1 MRYQPSRQGRIAQDW
16 LVLSS
21 HSSCFLKAMEE
32 AFMKANQVSA
42 NKPQRRTTRRVLIGS
57 LVAITSVLAACGSDK
72 TESSVSVETETPTA
86 NQVNGDAPQRIVSLS
101 PTHTEILYALGAG
114 DQVVAVDSMSNY
126 PAESASVLTDISAY
140 EPNVEAIS
148 ALEPDLV
155 VIGDDFSGLAEQLSM
170 IGIESWVSPA
180 PMTLDEAY
188 EQIIDLGKVV
198 GHADEVQSLTQKMQD
213 DISGIVDAV
222 EISATPI
229 SYYHELDDTYYSV
242 TGNTFIGSIYELF
255 GMRNIADATE
265 GDSDYPQL
273 SAEFIVSQDPNVIF
287 LADVNLGVTAET
299 VAARPGWS
307 GLSAVVSGNIVAI
320 DDDIASR
327 WGPRLVEYVQAVA
340 DGVSQYIASLS

>member
-1 MRYQPSRQGRIAQDW
+1 
-16 LVLSS
+16 
-21 HSSCFLKAMEE
+21 MEE
-32 AFMKANQVSA
+32 AFMKANLGRS
-42 NKPQRRTTRRVLIGS
+42 TRRAVIGS
-57 LVAITSVLAACGSDK
+57 LVTLVSLLAACSSDK
-72 TESSVSVETETPTA
+72 SDSNSSSVTEAPLSTE
-86 NQVNGDAPQRIVSLS
+86 VVGDAPHRIVSLS

-114 DQVVAVDSMSNY
+114 EQVVAVDSMSNY
-126 PAESASVLTDISAY
+126 PAESADVLTDISAY

-155 VIGDDFSGLAEQLSM
+155 VIGDDFSGLAEQLSA

-180 PMTLDEAY
+180 PLTLDEAY
-188 EQIIDLGKVV
+188 QQIIELGSAV
-198 GHADEVQSLTQKMQD
+198 GHLADAESVTQTMKD
-213 DISGIVDAV
+213 EIAGIVAGI
-222 EISATPI
+222 EIPATPI

-265 GDSDYPQL
+265 GDTDYPQL
-273 SAEFIVSQDPNVIF
+273 SAEFIVSQDPNIIF
-287 LADVNLGVTAET
+287 LADVNCCGATAEK

-307 GLSAVVSGNIVAI
+307 GLTAVVSKNIVAL

-340 DGVSQYIASLS
+340 DGVTQYLASVG

>member
-1 MRYQPSRQGRIAQDW
+1 
-16 LVLSS
+16 
-21 HSSCFLKAMEE
+21 
-32 AFMKANQVSA
+32 MKANLVSA
-42 NKPQRRTTRRVLIGS
+42 NKPQRRTMRRVLIGS

-198 GHADEVQSLTQKMQD
+198 GHADEAQSLTQKMQD
-213 DISGIVDAV
+213 DISGIVAAV

>member
-1 MRYQPSRQGRIAQDW
+1 MS
-16 LVLSS
+16 
-21 HSSCFLKAMEE
+21 
-32 AFMKANQVSA
+32 
-42 NKPQRRTTRRVLIGS
+42 
-57 LVAITSVLAACGSDK
+57 
-72 TESSVSVETETPTA
+72 TEVV
-86 NQVNGDAPQRIVSLS
+86 GDAPQRIVSLS
-101 PTHTEILYALGAG
+101 PTHTEILFALGAG

-155 VIGDDFSGLAEQLSM
+155 VIGDDFSGLAEQLSA

-180 PMTLDEAY
+180 PLTLDEAY
-188 EQIIDLGKVV
+188 QQIVELGDVV
-198 GHADEVQSLTQKMQD
+198 GHLEDAQSVTQTMKD
-213 DISGIVDAV
+213 DIAEIVAAI
-222 EISATPI
+222 EIPAAPI

-265 GDSDYPQL
+265 GETDYPQL

>member
-1 MRYQPSRQGRIAQDW
+1 
-16 LVLSS
+16 
-21 HSSCFLKAMEE
+21 
-32 AFMKANQVSA
+32 MKANQVSA

-198 GHADEVQSLTQKMQD
+198 GHADEAQSLTQKMQD

-287 LADVNLGVTAET
+287 LADVNLGVIAET

-307 GLSAVVSGNIVAI
+307 GLSAVV
-320 DDDIASR
+320 
-327 WGPRLVEYVQAVA
+327 
-340 DGVSQYIASLS
+340 

>member
-1 MRYQPSRQGRIAQDW
+1 
-16 LVLSS
+16 
-21 HSSCFLKAMEE
+21 
-32 AFMKANQVSA
+32 MKANQVSA
-42 NKPQRRTTRRVLIGS
+42 NKPLRRTTRRVLIGS

-140 EPNVEAIS
+140 EPNVEAIL

-198 GHADEVQSLTQKMQD
+198 GHADEAQSLTQKMQD

-320 DDDIASR
+320 DDYIASR
-327 WGPRLVEYVQAVA
+327 WGPRLVEYVQAVS

>member
-1 MRYQPSRQGRIAQDW
+1 
-16 LVLSS
+16 
-21 HSSCFLKAMEE
+21 MEE
-32 AFMKANQVSA
+32 AFMKANLLSA
-42 NKPQRRTTRRVLIGS
+42 NKTHRQTTRRVLIGS
-57 LVAITSVLAACGSDK
+57 LVALTSLLAACSSDK
-72 TESSVSVETETPTA
+72 SDSSSVTE
-86 NQVNGDAPQRIVSLS
+86 QRIVSLS

-155 VIGDDFSGLAEQLSM
+155 VIGDDFSGLAEQLSA

-180 PMTLDEAY
+180 PLSLDEAY
-188 EQIIDLGKVV
+188 QQIVELGDVV
-198 GHADEVQSLTQKMQD
+198 GHLEDAQSVTQTMKDE
-213 DISGIVDAV
+213 IAEIVAAI
-222 EISATPI
+222 EIPAEPI

-265 GDSDYPQL
+265 GETDYPQL

-287 LADVNLGVTAET
+287 LADVKCCGATAET

-320 DDDIASR
+320 DDDVASR
-327 WGPRLVEYVQAVA
+327 WGPRLVDYVQAVA
-340 DGVSQYIASLS
+340 DGVSQYLASLS

>member
-1 MRYQPSRQGRIAQDW
+1 
-16 LVLSS
+16 
-21 HSSCFLKAMEE
+21 MEE
-32 AFMKANQVSA
+32 VFMKANLVSA

-57 LVAITSVLAACGSDK
+57 LVVLSSLLAACGGDK
-72 TESSVSVETETPTA
+72 TDSSASVETEAPVTTE
-86 NQVNGDAPQRIVSLS
+86 VVDDTPQRIVSLS
-101 PTHTEILYALGAG
+101 PTHTEILFALGAG

-155 VIGDDFSGLAEQLSM
+155 VIGDDFSGLAEQLST

-188 EQIIDLGKVV
+188 EQIVELGDVV
-198 GHADEVQSLTQKMQD
+198 GRLDNAQSVTQKMKD
-213 DISGIVDAV
+213 DIAEIVATI
-222 EISATPI
+222 EIPATPI

-242 TGNTFIGSIYELF
+242 TGNTFIGSIYDLF

-265 GDSDYPQL
+265 GDTDYPQL

-307 GLSAVVSGNIVAI
+307 GLSAVISGNIVAI
-320 DDDIASR
+320 NDDIASR
-327 WGPRLVEYVQAVA
+327 WGPRLVEFVQAVA
-340 DGVSQYIASLS
+340 TGLAAYVTSQG

>member
-1 MRYQPSRQGRIAQDW
+1 
-16 LVLSS
+16 
-21 HSSCFLKAMEE
+21 
-32 AFMKANQVSA
+32 MKANQVSA

-180 PMTLDEAY
+180 PMALDEAY

-198 GHADEVQSLTQKMQD
+198 GHADEAQSLTQKMQD

>member
-72 TESSVSVETETPTA
+72 TESSVSVETETQTA

-198 GHADEVQSLTQKMQD
+198 GHADEAQSLTQKMQD

-307 GLSAVVSGNIVAI
+307 GLSAVVSDNIVAI

>member
-1 MRYQPSRQGRIAQDW
+1 
-16 LVLSS
+16 
-21 HSSCFLKAMEE
+21 MEE
-32 AFMKANQVSA
+32 VFMKANLVSA

-57 LVAITSVLAACGSDK
+57 LVVLSSLLAACGGDK
-72 TESSVSVETETPTA
+72 TDSSASVETEAPVTTE
-86 NQVNGDAPQRIVSLS
+86 VVDDTPQRIVSLS
-101 PTHTEILYALGAG
+101 PTHTEILFALGAG

-126 PAESASVLTDISAY
+126 PAESASVLTDISGY

-155 VIGDDFSGLAEQLSM
+155 VIGDDFSGLAEQLST

-188 EQIIDLGKVV
+188 EQIVELGDVV
-198 GHADEVQSLTQKMQD
+198 GRLDNAQSVTQKMKD
-213 DISGIVDAV
+213 DIAEIVATI
-222 EISATPI
+222 EIPATPI

-242 TGNTFIGSIYELF
+242 TGNTFIGSIYDLF

-265 GDSDYPQL
+265 GDTDYPQL

-307 GLSAVVSGNIVAI
+307 GLSAVISGNIVAI
-320 DDDIASR
+320 NDDIASR
-327 WGPRLVEYVQAVA
+327 WGPRLVEFVQAVA
-340 DGVSQYIASLS
+340 TGLTAYVTSQG

>member
-1 MRYQPSRQGRIAQDW
+1 
-16 LVLSS
+16 
-21 HSSCFLKAMEE
+21 
-32 AFMKANQVSA
+32 MKANLVSA

-72 TESSVSVETETPTA
+72 TESSVSVETETQTA

-198 GHADEVQSLTQKMQD
+198 GHADEAQSLTQKMQD

>member
-1 MRYQPSRQGRIAQDW
+1 
-16 LVLSS
+16 
-21 HSSCFLKAMEE
+21 
-32 AFMKANQVSA
+32 MKANLVSA

-57 LVAITSVLAACGSDK
+57 LVVLSSLLAACGGDK
-72 TESSVSVETETPTA
+72 TDSSASVETEAPVTTE
-86 NQVNGDAPQRIVSLS
+86 VVDDTPQRIVSLS

-126 PAESASVLTDISAY
+126 PAESASVLTDISGY

-155 VIGDDFSGLAEQLSM
+155 VIGDDFSGLAEQLST

-188 EQIIDLGKVV
+188 EQIVELGDVV
-198 GHADEVQSLTQKMQD
+198 GRLDNAQSVTQKMKD
-213 DISGIVDAV
+213 DIAEIVATI
-222 EISATPI
+222 EIPATPI

-242 TGNTFIGSIYELF
+242 TGNTFIGSIYDLF

-265 GDSDYPQL
+265 GDTDYPQL

-307 GLSAVVSGNIVAI
+307 GLSAVISGNIVAI
-320 DDDIASR
+320 NDDIASR
-327 WGPRLVEYVQAVA
+327 WGPRLVEFVQAVA
-340 DGVSQYIASLS
+340 TGLAAYVTSQG